1 MAVLETYRAY
11 FYHKDD
17 NGNNIDQDLLWPL
30 DTYKI
35 IKEHSVPFA
44 MKEFAI
50 KFPNHK
56 LLGLAGTSDLSE
68 KILNKLISTQ

>member
-11 FYHKDD
+11 FYFKDD
-17 NGNNIDQDLLWPL
+17 KGKKIDQDLLWPL

-50 KFPNHK
+50 KFPNHR
-56 LLGLAGTSDLSE
+56 LLGLAGTSDLSQE
-68 KILNKLISTQ
+68 LLNKLIARQ

>member
-1 MAVLETYRAY
+1 MAVLQTYRAY
-11 FYHKDD
+11 FCLKDD
-17 NGNNIDQDLLWPL
+17 KGNKIDQDLLWPL

-68 KILNKLISTQ
+68 KLLNKLISTQ